1 MPTEELNTAS
11 PLKVEAEEVRVETL
25 KVVAVRELAE
35 REFVEREANPEAAPK
50 LVIFQVL
57 EVTSMVLPSFPKVI
71 LPVADKFPPV
81 DIPCAKSP
89 NEAETPEP
97 ICGGE
102 FIVGPGT

>member
-1 MPTEELNTAS
+1 MALEKLDWEETES
-11 PLKVEAEEVRVETL
+11 VPAEKEE
-25 KVVAVRELAE
+25 AE
-35 REFVEREANPEAAPK
+35 REFVEREAKPEAAPK